1 MESEETSSAGIYL
14 QTIEQIIKFS
24 IISFTS
30 YVVKPLDVMKETNEL
45 KIFDKRCHCRI
56 KVIKYCDTSEK

>member
-24 IISFTS
+24 IISLTS

-45 KIFDKRCHCRI
+45 KIFDKRYHCNI
-56 KVIKYCDTSEK
+56 IVIKYWDTGEK